1 MINKGLEKI
10 KVYFSSLQS
19 TQQLTSL
26 DDERM
31 VTTLMQNED
40 EINRVS
46 KSQITDLS
54 ETVYIEKSFTINMLL
69 VYIETAETSVS
80 KNFHIS
86 FREKKH

>member
-54 ETVYIEKSFTINMLL
+54 ETVYIEKSVTMNMWL
-69 VYIETAETSVS
+69 VYIETAETSLS
-80 KNFHIS
+80 KNLYIS

>member
-54 ETVYIEKSFTINMLL
+54 ETVYIEKSVTMNMWL
-69 VYIETAETSVS
+69 VYIETAETSLS
-80 KNFHIS
+80 KNLYIS
-86 FREKKH
+86 FRKKKH